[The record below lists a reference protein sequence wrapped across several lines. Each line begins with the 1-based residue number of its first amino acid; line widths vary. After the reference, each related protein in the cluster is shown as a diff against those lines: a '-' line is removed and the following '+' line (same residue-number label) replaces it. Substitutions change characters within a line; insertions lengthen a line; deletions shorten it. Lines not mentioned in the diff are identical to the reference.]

1 MPVTMMAQYC
11 KSSLRAQF
19 MQTTRFL
26 FLLNDRDTANL
37 LRFPPTGAKRKRYPA
52 LLLQL
57 LDAYLDV
64 TRSCAQLRVSKDME
78 EELEQAQEEEAE
90 EQADSDE
97 VVVDEEDSDDSE
109 DDDGSGV
116 EEEKGEDG
124 DEDEDEKKGQ
134 RASPRTTTLGDL
146 LLRASALRLML
157 SNAMAVRA

>member
-1 MPVTMMAQYC
+1 
-11 KSSLRAQF
+11 

-90 EQADSDE
+90 TEEQADSDE

-109 DDDGSGV
+109 DDGSGV
-116 EEEKGEDG
+116 EEEKGEDEDE

-134 RASPRTTTLGDL
+134 PTRPRTTTLGDL

-157 SNAMAVRA
+157 SNAMAVRTCQ

>member
-1 MPVTMMAQYC
+1 
-11 KSSLRAQF
+11 

-64 TRSCAQLRVSKDME
+64 TRSCAQLRVSEDME
-78 EELEQAQEEEAE
+78 EELEQAQEEAEAE

-109 DDDGSGV
+109 DDDCSGV
-116 EEEKGEDG
+116 EEEKGEDE

>member
-1 MPVTMMAQYC
+1 
-11 KSSLRAQF
+11 

-90 EQADSDE
+90 TEEQADSDE

-109 DDDGSGV
+109 DDGSGV
-116 EEEKGEDG
+116 EEEKGEDE

>member
-1 MPVTMMAQYC
+1 MLAQYC

-109 DDDGSGV
+109 DDDCSGV
-116 EEEKGEDG
+116 EEEKGEDE

-134 RASPRTTTLGDL
+134 PTSSRTTTLGDL

>member
-64 TRSCAQLRVSKDME
+64 TRSCAQLRVSEDME

-109 DDDGSGV
+109 DDGSGV
-116 EEEKGEDG
+116 EEEKGEDE

-134 RASPRTTTLGDL
+134 PTRPRTTTLGDL

>member
-1 MPVTMMAQYC
+1 
-11 KSSLRAQF
+11 

-78 EELEQAQEEEAE
+78 EELEQAQEEEEAE

-109 DDDGSGV
+109 DDDCSGV
-116 EEEKGEDG
+116 EEEKGEDEDE
-124 DEDEDEKKGQ
+124 DEDEDEKTGQ
-134 RASPRTTTLGDL
+134 PTSSRTTTLGDL

>member
-1 MPVTMMAQYC
+1 MMAQYC

-64 TRSCAQLRVSKDME
+64 TRSCAQLRVSEDME

-109 DDDGSGV
+109 DDGSGV
-116 EEEKGEDG
+116 EEEKGEDE

-134 RASPRTTTLGDL
+134 PTRPRTTTLGDL